1 MVLSKRSFSDRNC
14 VSPVE
19 CAAKRSALAGLV
31 PSPPSTGGEG
41 LGAFNFS
48 TLTPKEFGVSSSQQ
62 QEEEG
67 WQYATPENDRWV
79 GIGFISI

>member
-31 PSPPSTGGEG
+31 PSPTSSLEG
-41 LGAFNFS
+41 GAFNFS
-48 TLTPKEFGVSSSQQ
+48 TLTPQECAVSSLLQQ
-62 QEEEG
+62 EEEEG

-79 GIGFISI
+79 GIGFIFI